1 MSSSN
6 KSSSK
11 SISSGNCSIFSGILS
26 HISETL
32 SKASAQG
39 APLLRQVISSGRL
52 SCACPVQKKLL
63 QIVSSVMFCDKT
75 WERTL
80 KYT

>member
-39 APLLRQVISSGRL
+39 APLLRQVISSDLGAFFL
-52 SCACPVQKKLL
+52 QDQPIWLTQNWFKSC
-63 QIVSSVMFCDKT
+63 DH
-75 WERTL
+75 R
-80 KYT
+80 